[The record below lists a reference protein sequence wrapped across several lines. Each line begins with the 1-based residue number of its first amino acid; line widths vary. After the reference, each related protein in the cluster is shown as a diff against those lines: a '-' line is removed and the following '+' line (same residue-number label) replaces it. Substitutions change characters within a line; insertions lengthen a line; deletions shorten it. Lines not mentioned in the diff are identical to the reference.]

1 MHPLLKD
8 TLFKLFKSHS
18 KSNNTTTI
26 TELNLKIYL
35 SIFLIFLNDLRQL
48 FHIMNLKTPILVLAS
63 NHRSF
68 VTWDFGTLNFHCSG
82 FSHLYLG
89 KWLAVFRD
97 NRQRSWPSRLL
108 KILLFLSLGEFL
120 EANGEG
126 TLSIYY
132 CCCYWMDI
140 VLLYLVKN
148 FKPLT
153 PMLPKSIVAE

>member
-1 MHPLLKD
+1 M
-8 TLFKLFKSHS
+8 FRLFKSHS

-35 SIFLIFLNDLRQL
+35 SIFLIFLNELRQL
-48 FHIMNLKTPILVLAS
+48 FHIMNLKTPILVFAS

-68 VTWDFGTLNFHCSG
+68 VTWDFGTLNFHSSDV
-82 FSHLYLG
+82 SHLYLG

-97 NRQRSWPSRLL
+97 NLAQSWPSRLM

-120 EANGEG
+120 EAHGG
-126 TLSIYY
+126 TSSIYY
-132 CCCYWMDI
+132 CYCCYWMDI

-153 PMLPKSIVAE
+153 PMLPKSIVAEWELW